1 MSRDF
6 KEMSRDFKDLS
17 RSDLLVKK
25 IVLTII
31 SHFESYVEF
40 RLEKMSLEEEGHGGR
55 KTNLRFC

>member
-1 MSRDF
+1 
-6 KEMSRDFKDLS
+6 MSRDFKDLS

-31 SHFESYVEF
+31 LHFESYVEF